1 MLFFRVLF
9 FSLFLVLIFSS
20 ARAQPV
26 PARDSRTLELVDQ
39 LKETIQRAEKGRSDP
54 ALLQQLRD
62 LVRRYDWPWR
72 ANLLSDDFTASG
84 ARLEP
89 NWVVDRGDF
98 RLVRGTGLRTIFTIT
113 ERSAGPR
120 REESSGLDILGGI
133 IRGIAEPGGRSA
145 QPAAPSSGEIYTN
158 LRISNAFALNLQITS
173 RTTGGGDGR
182 IEFGPYRGRERSSGY
197 RLAYNPGKRTSFELL
212 RLSAGRSSVVE
223 VYDDYADLED
233 GRTHAI
239 EWRRSPDGEM
249 AVLLDGKEII
259 RTSDRASAD
268 EFEGFGMVNSGGEYA
283 VGGIAIFGAT
293 R

>member
-1 MLFFRVLF
+1 MLYARVLF
-9 FSLFLVLIFSS
+9 IFLFLTVFIAS
-20 ARAQPV
+20 ARAQLD

-39 LKETIQRAEKGRSDP
+39 LKDAIQRAEKGRTDP
-54 ALLQQLRD
+54 ALLQQLRE

-72 ANLLSDDFTASG
+72 ANLLADDFTASG

-98 RLVRGTGLRTIFTIT
+98 RLVRGTGLRTIFTMT
-113 ERSAGPR
+113 DRGASPR

-133 IRGIAEPGGRSA
+133 IRGITEPAGQSA

-158 LRISNAFALNLQITS
+158 LRISNAFALSMQMTS
-173 RTTGGGDGR
+173 RTTGGDGR
-182 IEFGPYRGRERSSGY
+182 LELGPYRGRERNSGY

-223 VYDDYADLED
+223 VYDGYADLED

-239 EWRRSPDGEM
+239 EWRRAPDGDM

-259 RTSDRASAD
+259 RTLDRASAD
-268 EFEGFGMVNSGGEYA
+268 EFDGFGIVNSGGEYT
-283 VGGIAIFGAT
+283 VGRVEIFGAT